1 MGFLKQDAPVVD
13 YEEWRKGTRAE
24 RIVPMARHWAEV
36 GFGTPVVLHLFYV
49 LKILAYIL
57 VAWLIVLTTT
67 GIDGFTNV
75 AQWYAEP
82 IVFEKVV
89 LYTMLFEV
97 VGLGCGFGPLNNR
110 FFPPMGSILYWLRPK
125 TIRLPP
131 WPNRIPLTKGTTRT
145 PLDALLYG
153 ALLVVLA
160 VALFTDGTGPIPA
173 LNTSVGVLPQWQIWT
188 ILGLLAVLGLRDKVI
203 FLAARG
209 EVYAS
214 LTVCFLFA
222 GADIIIAAKLVCL
235 VIWLGAATSKLNKHF
250 PFVIST
256 MMSNNPVFRP
266 RWIKRMFFEHFPD
279 DLRPG
284 RPSRWLA
291 HFSTAIEGLVPLV
304 LFFSHGGWPTA
315 IAAFVMVCFHFGILS
330 SIPMGVP
337 LEWNVFMMFSVLALF
352 VGHAQVGLGDMSTP
366 LPIALFVVVAGTVVM
381 GNLFPRKVSF
391 LPGMR
396 YYAGNW
402 DTGLWCVKPS
412 ASAKIENGIVSI
424 ASMPQA
430 QMEKFYGSP
439 ETAEMY
445 LYMGYAF
452 RSFNSHG
459 RAMFALAHRAMAGFN
474 EDDYVLTDGERICS
488 TAIGWNFGDGHMH
501 NEQLIEALHERCH
514 FEPGEVRIVLIDG
527 QPIHRQRQEYRLVD
541 AATGEFER
549 GYVNVADLVTRQPWD
564 DTAPVHV
571 TWKKDSADAHDVG
584 GDPQATQPMTS
595 RTLTSSRPCNESSRA
610 TSRCLRQ
617 CASAAAPSPERRICI
632 RRR

>member
-13 YEEWRKGTRAE
+13 FEEWNKGTRAQK
-24 RIVPMARHWAEV
+24 IVPMARHWAEV

-49 LKILAYIL
+49 VKIALYFL
-57 VAWLIVLTTT
+57 GAWLVVLTTT

-75 AQWYAEP
+75 ASWYNEP

-97 VGLGCGFGPLNNR
+97 IGLGCGFGPLNNR
-110 FFPPMGSILYWLRPK
+110 FFPPMGSILYWLRPN

-131 WPNRIPLTKGTTRT
+131 WPTRIPLTRGDTRT
-145 PLDALLYG
+145 PFDALLYA
-153 ALLVVLA
+153 ALLVLLV
-160 VALFTDGTGPIPA
+160 VALFSDGTGPIPE
-173 LNTSVGVLPQWQIWT
+173 LNTTVGVLPVWQIAA
-188 ILGLLAVLGLRDKVI
+188 ILGVLAILGLRDKVI

-214 LTVCFLFA
+214 LAVCFLFA
-222 GADIIIAAKLVCL
+222 GPDIIIAAKLVCL

-266 RWIKRMFFEHFPD
+266 KWLKRKFFERFPD

-284 RPSRWLA
+284 RASRWLA

-304 LFFSHGGWPTA
+304 LFFSPGGWPTY
-315 IAAFVMVCFHFGILS
+315 IAAFVMLVFHFGILS

-337 LEWNVFMMFSVLALF
+337 LEWNVFMMFAVLALF
-352 VGHAQVGLGDMSTP
+352 VGHTEIGIGDLQSP
-366 LPIALFVVVAGTVVM
+366 WPIVLFAVVAGTVVI

-412 ASAKIENGIVSI
+412 GAAKIEENIVSI

-430 QMEKFYGSP
+430 QMERYYGSP
-439 ETAEMY
+439 ETAQMY

-452 RSFNSHG
+452 RAFNSHG
-459 RAMFALAHRAMAGFN
+459 RAMFTLAHRAMTGHN

-501 NEQLIEALHERCH
+501 NEQLIAALQKRCR
-514 FEPGEVRIVLIDG
+514 FDPGEIIVVLIDG
-527 QPIHRQRQEYRLVD
+527 QPIHRQTQQYRLVD

-549 GYVNVADLVTRQPWD
+549 GYIKVADMVTRQPWD
-564 DTAPVHV
+564 DTVPVHV
-571 TWKKDSADAHDVG
+571 TWQKDS
-584 GDPQATQPMTS
+584 T
-595 RTLTSSRPCNESSRA
+595 
-610 TSRCLRQ
+610 
-617 CASAAAPSPERRICI
+617 AAP
-632 RRR
+632 

>member
-13 YEEWRKGTRAE
+13 YEEWSKGTRAE
-24 RIVPMARHWAEV
+24 KIVPAQHWAEV

-49 LKILAYIL
+49 VKILLYAL
-57 VAWLIVLTTT
+57 GGWLIVLTTK
-67 GIDGFTNV
+67 GIDGFTDV
-75 AQWYAEP
+75 ASWYAEP

-97 VGLGCGFGPLNNR
+97 IGLGCGFGPLNNR
-110 FFPPMGSILYWLRPK
+110 FFPPMGSVLYWLRPN

-131 WPNRIPLTKGTTRT
+131 WPSRVPLTKGTTRT
-145 PLDALLYG
+145 PVDAALYG
-153 ALLVVLA
+153 ALLVMLL
-160 VALFTDGTGPIPA
+160 VALFSDGTGPIPA
-173 LNTSVGVLPQWQIWT
+173 LGTTVGVLPMWQIWT
-188 ILGLLAVLGLRDKVI
+188 VLGLLALLGLRDKVI

-214 LTVCFLFA
+214 FTVAFLFA
-222 GADIIIAAKLVCL
+222 GYGVDMIIAAKLVCL

-266 RWIKRMFFEHFPD
+266 RFIKRKFFEHFPD

-284 RPSRWLA
+284 RMSRWLA

-315 IAAFVMVCFHFGILS
+315 IAAFVMLCFHFGILS

-337 LEWNVFMMFSVLALF
+337 LEWNVFMMFCVLALF
-352 VGHAQVGLGDMSTP
+352 VGHAPVGLTDMTTP
-366 LPIALFVVVAGTVVM
+366 LPVLLFLVVAGTVVV

-402 DTGLWCVKPS
+402 DTTLWCVKPS
-412 ASAKIENGIVSI
+412 AAEKIEKDIVSI
-424 ASMPQA
+424 ASMPQT
-430 QMEKFYGSP
+430 QMEQYYGSP
-439 ETAEMY
+439 ETAQMY

-452 RSFNSHG
+452 RAFNTHG
-459 RAMFALAHRAMAGFN
+459 RAMFTLAHRAMAGQN

-501 NEQLIEALHERCH
+501 NEQLIAAMQERCH
-514 FEPGEVRIVLIDG
+514 FEPGEVRILILDA
-527 QPIHRQRQEYRLVD
+527 QPIHKQRQEYRLVD
-541 AATGEFER
+541 PATGEFER
-549 GYVNVADLVTRQPWD
+549 GYVNVADMVTRQPWD
-564 DTAPVHV
+564 DTVPVHV
-571 TWKKDSADAHDVG
+571 TWEKDSADA
-584 GDPQATQPMTS
+584 T
-595 RTLTSSRPCNESSRA
+595 
-610 TSRCLRQ
+610 
-617 CASAAAPSPERRICI
+617 
-632 RRR
+632 

>member
-1 MGFLKQDAPVVD
+1 MGFLKQESPEID
-13 YEEWRKGTRAE
+13 YSEWSKGTRAE
-24 RIVPMARHWAEV
+24 KIVPMARHWAEV

-49 LKILAYIL
+49 VKILLYVL
-57 VAWLIVLTTT
+57 VAWLMVVVTTD

-82 IVFEKVV
+82 IVFENVV

-97 VGLGCGFGPLNNR
+97 LGLGCGFGPLNNR
-110 FFPPMGSILYWLRPK
+110 FFPPMGSALYWLRPK

-131 WPNRIPLTKGTTRT
+131 WPTRIPLTKGTSRT
-145 PLDALLYG
+145 PIDVLLYAALLI
-153 ALLVVLA
+153 ALLF
-160 VALFTDGTGPIPA
+160 ALLSEGSGPIPE
-173 LNTSVGVLPQWQIWT
+173 LNTTVGVLPTWQIAT
-188 ILGLLAVLGLRDKVI
+188 ILGILAVLGLRDKVI

-214 LTVCFLFA
+214 LAVCFLFS
-222 GADIIIAAKLVCL
+222 GVDMIIAAKLVCL

-266 RWIKRMFFEHFPD
+266 RWIKRRFFEKFPD

-284 RPSRWLA
+284 RLSRFVA
-291 HFSTAIEGLVPLV
+291 HFSTAIEGLVPLA

-315 IAAFVMVCFHFGILS
+315 IAAFVMLCFHFGILS

-352 VGHAQVGLGDMSTP
+352 VGHAGIGLGDLQSP
-366 LPIALFVVVAGTVVM
+366 WPIVLFVVVAGTVVL

-402 DTGLWCVKPS
+402 DTTLWCLKP
-412 ASAKIENGIVSI
+412 AAEEKIAKNIVAI
-424 ASMPQA
+424 ASMPAA
-430 QMEKFYGSP
+430 QMEKFYGSK

-452 RSFNSHG
+452 RAFNTHG
-459 RAMFALAHRAMAGFN
+459 RAMFTLAHRAMAGQN
-474 EDDYVLTDGERICS
+474 EDDYMLTDGERICS

-501 NEQLIEALHERCH
+501 NEQLITALQERCR
-514 FEPGEVRIVLIDG
+514 FEPGEVRILLLDA
-527 QPIHRQRQEYRLVD
+527 QPIHKQQQEYRLVD

-549 GYVNVADLVTRQPWD
+549 GIVRVADMATRQPWD
-564 DTAPVHV
+564 DTVPVRV
-571 TWKKDSADAHDVG
+571 TW
-584 GDPQATQPMTS
+584 
-595 RTLTSSRPCNESSRA
+595 
-610 TSRCLRQ
+610 
-617 CASAAAPSPERRICI
+617 SAAASTA
-632 RRR
+632 

>member
-13 YEEWRKGTRAE
+13 YEEWSKGTRAE
-24 RIVPMARHWAEV
+24 KIVPMARHWAEV

-49 LKILAYIL
+49 VKILLYIL
-57 VAWLIVLTTT
+57 GGWLFALATK

-75 AQWYAEP
+75 TSWYAEP

-97 VGLGCGFGPLNNR
+97 IGLGCGFGPLNNR
-110 FFPPMGSILYWLRPK
+110 FFPPMGSILYWLRPN

-131 WPNRIPLTKGTTRT
+131 WPSRVPLTKGTTRT
-145 PLDALLYG
+145 PFDAALYG
-153 ALLVVLA
+153 ALVVMLL
-160 VALFTDGTGPIPA
+160 VALFSDGTGPIPA
-173 LNTSVGVLPQWQIWT
+173 LDTTVGVLPVWQIWT

-214 LTVCFLFA
+214 FTVAFLFA
-222 GADIIIAAKLVCL
+222 GVDMIIAAKLVCL

-266 RWIKRMFFEHFPD
+266 RWIKRKFFEHFPD

-284 RPSRWLA
+284 RLSRWLA

-304 LFFSHGGWPTA
+304 LFFTHGGWPTA
-315 IAAFVMVCFHFGILS
+315 IAAFVMLCFHFGILS

-352 VGHAQVGLGDMSTP
+352 VGHAELGLGDMTTP
-366 LPIALFVVVAGTVVM
+366 LPVLLFVVVAGTVVI

-412 ASAKIENGIVSI
+412 AAAKIEANVVSI

-430 QMEKFYGSP
+430 QMERYYGSP
-439 ETAEMY
+439 ETAQMY

-452 RSFNSHG
+452 RAFNTHG
-459 RAMFALAHRAMAGFN
+459 RAMFTLAHRAMAGHN

-501 NEQLIEALHERCH
+501 NEQLIEALQERCH
-514 FEPGEVRIVLIDG
+514 FEPGEIRILLLDA
-527 QPIHRQRQEYRLVD
+527 QPIHKQRQEYRLVD

-549 GYVNVADLVTRQPWD
+549 GYVKVADMVTRQPWD
-564 DTAPVHV
+564 DTVPVHV
-571 TWKKDSADAHDVG
+571 TWEKDSADA
-584 GDPQATQPMTS
+584 P
-595 RTLTSSRPCNESSRA
+595 
-610 TSRCLRQ
+610 
-617 CASAAAPSPERRICI
+617 
-632 RRR
+632 

>member
-24 RIVPMARHWAEV
+24 KIVPMARHWAEV
-36 GFGTPVVLHLFYV
+36 GFGTPVVMHLFYV
-49 LKILAYIL
+49 VKILLYIL
-57 VAWLIVLTTT
+57 AAWLIVLTTR

-75 AQWYAEP
+75 TQWYAEP

-131 WPNRIPLTKGTTRT
+131 WPDRIPLTKGDSRT
-145 PLDALLYG
+145 PFDALLYA
-153 ALLVVLA
+153 ALLVVLV
-160 VALFTDGTGPIPA
+160 VALFSDGTGPIPV
-173 LNTSVGVLPQWQIWT
+173 LNTTVGVLPVWQIWT
-188 ILGLLAVLGLRDKVI
+188 VLGLLAVLGLRDKVI

-214 LTVCFLFA
+214 FTVCFLFA
-222 GADIIIAAKLVCL
+222 GVDIIIAAKLVCL
-235 VIWLGAATSKLNKHF
+235 AIWLGAATSKLNKHF

-266 RWIKRMFFEHFPD
+266 RWIKRSFFEHFPD

-291 HFSTAIEGLVPLV
+291 HVSTAIEGLVPLV
-304 LFFSHGGWPTA
+304 LFFSPGGWPTY
-315 IAAFVMVCFHFGILS
+315 IAAFVMLCFHFGILS

-337 LEWNVFMMFSVLALF
+337 LEWNVFMMFSVVALF
-352 VGHAQVGLGDMSTP
+352 VGRTGVGLGDLQSP
-366 LPIALFVVVAGTVVM
+366 WPIVLFAVLVFTVTM

-402 DTGLWCVKPS
+402 DTSLWCVKPS
-412 ASAKIENGIVSI
+412 ASAKIESGIVSI

-459 RAMFALAHRAMAGFN
+459 RAMFALAHRAMAGLN

-501 NEQLIEALHERCH
+501 NEQLIEALQKRCH
-514 FEPGEVRIVLIDG
+514 FEPGEVRVVLIDG

-549 GYVNVADLVTRQPWD
+549 GYVNVADMVTRQPWD
-564 DTAPVHV
+564 DTTPAHV
-571 TWKKDSADAHDVG
+571 TWQKDSEAS
-584 GDPQATQPMTS
+584 TS
-595 RTLTSSRPCNESSRA
+595 P
-610 TSRCLRQ
+610 
-617 CASAAAPSPERRICI
+617 
-632 RRR
+632 

>member
-13 YEEWRKGTRAE
+13 YAEWSKGTRAE

-49 LKILAYIL
+49 AK
-57 VAWLIVLTTT
+57 IVLYVLAAWAIVVATTD

-75 AQWYAEP
+75 TTWYHEP
-82 IVFEKVV
+82 IVYQKVV
-89 LYTMLFEV
+89 FYTMLFEV

-131 WPNRIPLTKGTTRT
+131 WPNRVPLTAGDSRT
-145 PLDALLYG
+145 PLDVLLYA
-153 ALLVVLA
+153 ALLVMLL
-160 VALFTDGTGPIPA
+160 VALSSNGTGPIPEIG
-173 LNTSVGVLPQWQIWT
+173 SDVGVLPVWQTAAIV
-188 ILGLLAVLGLRDKVI
+188 GLLVLAGLRDKVI

-209 EVYAS
+209 EVYGS
-214 LTVCFLFA
+214 LAVCFLFS
-222 GADIIIAAKLVCL
+222 GADIILAAKLVCL

-256 MMSNNPVFRP
+256 MMSNNPVMRP
-266 RWIKRMFFEHFPD
+266 RWIKRKFFEHFPD

-284 RPSRWLA
+284 WASRWLA

-304 LFFSHGGWPTA
+304 LFFSHGGWVTA
-315 IAAFVMVCFHFGILS
+315 IAAFVMLVFHFGILS
-330 SIPMGVP
+330 AIPMGVP

-352 VGHAQVGLGDMSTP
+352 VGNAGIGLEDLDSP
-366 LPIALFVVVAGTVVM
+366 WPIVLFVAVAGTVVI

-402 DTGLWCVKPS
+402 DTSLWCVKPS
-412 ASAKIENGIVSI
+412 ASQKITDGIVAI
-424 ASMPQA
+424 ASMPAA
-430 QMEKFYGSP
+430 QMEKFYGSK

-452 RSFNSHG
+452 RSFNTHG
-459 RAMFALAHRAMAGFN
+459 RAMFTLAHRAMAGHD
-474 EDDYVLTDGERICS
+474 EAEYVLTDGERICS

-501 NEQLIEALHERCH
+501 NEQLIDALQKRCH
-514 FEPGEVRIVLIDG
+514 FEPGEVRVLLLDA
-527 QPIHRQRQEYRLVD
+527 QPIHKQRQEYRLVD

-549 GYVNVADLVTRQPWD
+549 GYVMVADMVTRQPWD
-564 DTAPVHV
+564 DTVPVHV
-571 TWKKDSADAHDVG
+571 TWQKDGADA
-584 GDPQATQPMTS
+584 Q
-595 RTLTSSRPCNESSRA
+595 
-610 TSRCLRQ
+610 
-617 CASAAAPSPERRICI
+617 
-632 RRR
+632 